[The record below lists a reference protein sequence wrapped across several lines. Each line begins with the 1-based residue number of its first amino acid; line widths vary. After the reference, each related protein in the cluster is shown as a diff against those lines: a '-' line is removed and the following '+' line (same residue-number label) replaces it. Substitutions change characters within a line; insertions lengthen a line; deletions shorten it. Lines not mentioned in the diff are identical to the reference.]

1 MLPVCDAGA
10 IELFSRK
17 PLTQTVYMVG
27 MLIGSFLFGWMSD
40 KVGQKKI
47 FKQLTTFLQIG
58 RKATM
63 MISLIILAFGGS
75 FPFLFQPTPDLYYA
89 LLISRYELLPS

>member
-1 MLPVCDAGA
+1 MLPVCDPGA

-40 KVGQKKI
+40 KVQDKRGY
-47 FKQLTTFLQIG
+47 
-58 RKATM
+58 
-63 MISLIILAFGGS
+63 SNN
-75 FPFLFQPTPDLYYA
+75 
-89 LLISRYELLPS
+89 

>member
-1 MLPVCDAGA
+1 MLPVCDPGA

-27 MLIGSFLFGWMSD
+27 MLIGSFLFGWLSD

-47 FKQLTTFLQIG
+47 FKQLTTFYRLDERQ
-58 RKATM
+58 
-63 MISLIILAFGGS
+63 
-75 FPFLFQPTPDLYYA
+75 Q
-89 LLISRYELLPS
+89 

>member
-1 MLPVCDAGA
+1 MLPVCDTGA

-40 KVGQKKI
+40 KVGQKGCSTIDNFFFTDWTKGNNDDLVDNPRRWRV
-47 FKQLTTFLQIG
+47 FP
-58 RKATM
+58 
-63 MISLIILAFGGS
+63 ILS
-75 FPFLFQPTPDLYYA
+75 STNSRP
-89 LLISRYELLPS
+89 LLCPSHL

>member
-1 MLPVCDAGA
+1 MLPVCDPGA

-40 KVGQKKI
+40 KVGQKGC
-47 FKQLTTFLQIG
+47 LNT
-58 RKATM
+58 
-63 MISLIILAFGGS
+63 
-75 FPFLFQPTPDLYYA
+75 
-89 LLISRYELLPS
+89 

>member
-1 MLPVCDAGA
+1 MLPVCDPGA

-47 FKQLTTFLQIG
+47 FKQLTTFYRLDERQ
-58 RKATM
+58 
-63 MISLIILAFGGS
+63 
-75 FPFLFQPTPDLYYA
+75 Q
-89 LLISRYELLPS
+89 